1 MCAWIKMCD
10 NDHCTLSAMCVRYL
24 AFPELEHQ
32 QYGNYKQKDDGT
44 CDFFI
49 ELAKHPD
56 SDN

>member
-1 MCAWIKMCD
+1 MADIKMCD